1 MKSCEIYTILQFR
14 VENAIMGLTIGRRGT
29 RMLHIRYQRSDC
41 MIGISNYDSNS
52 INTLFSGLSNG
63 SRSSNSGLLGINIAD
78 YSAIRTGS
86 YFKLMKAYYGGND
99 SASKI
104 VETNKKT
111 STSTA
116 KDDTKTLAKIEDAAE
131 ELKSASDALLDKTKK
146 SVFNKVTTTDAKGNT
161 TTDYD
166 KDAIYKKV
174 SAFVDSYNNLL
185 KKSEDSNTNGILN
198 AVSSM
203 VRTTDSNEKLL
214 SKVGIT
220 VGVDNKLSIDEETF
234 KKADMS
240 LVKSLFNG
248 NGSYG
253 YQVSAKAS
261 LADYYAEREASR
273 GNTYGNKGTYTYN
286 YNTGEIYNT
295 TT

>member
-1 MKSCEIYTILQFR
+1 MK
-14 VENAIMGLTIGRRGT
+14 G
-29 RMLHIRYQRSDC
+29 
-41 MIGISNYDSNS
+41 
-52 INTLFSGLSNG
+52 
-63 SRSSNSGLLGINIAD
+63 
-78 YSAIRTGS
+78 
-86 YFKLMKAYYGGND
+86 
-99 SASKI
+99 
-104 VETNKKT
+104 
-111 STSTA
+111 
-116 KDDTKTLAKIEDAAE
+116 
-131 ELKSASDALLDKTKK
+131 ASDALLDKTKK

-220 VGVDNKLSIDEETF
+220 VGVDNKLSIDEDTF

-261 LADYYAEREASR
+261 LADYYAEREASK
-273 GNTYGNKGTYTYN
+273 GNTYGNTGTYTYN

>member
-1 MKSCEIYTILQFR
+1 
-14 VENAIMGLTIGRRGT
+14 
-29 RMLHIRYQRSDC
+29 

-63 SRSSNSGLLGINIAD
+63 SRTSNSGLLGINIAD

-131 ELKSASDALLDKTKK
+131 ELKGASDALLDKTKK

-220 VGVDNKLSIDEETF
+220 VGVDNKLSIDEDTF
-234 KKADMS
+234 KKADS
-240 LVKSLFNG
+240 HQWAPVRI
-248 NGSYG
+248 
-253 YQVSAKAS
+253 AKP
-261 LADYYAEREASR
+261 DRQFRNEQRR
-273 GNTYGNKGTYTYN
+273 QPHRRQ
-286 YNTGEIYNT
+286 
-295 TT
+295 

>member
-41 MIGISNYDSNS
+41 MIGIPNYDSNS

-86 YFKLMKAYYGGND
+86 YFNLMKAYYGGND

>member
-1 MKSCEIYTILQFR
+1 
-14 VENAIMGLTIGRRGT
+14 
-29 RMLHIRYQRSDC
+29 

-52 INTLFSGLSNG
+52 IHTLFSGLSNG
-63 SRSSNSGLLGINIAD
+63 NRTSNSGLLGINIVD

-104 VETNKKT
+104 VATNKKT

-131 ELKSASDALLDKTKK
+131 ELKGASDALLDKTKK

-220 VGVDNKLSIDEETF
+220 VGTDNKLSIDEDTF

-261 LADYYAEREASR
+261 LADYYAEREASK
-273 GNTYGNKGTYTYN
+273 GNTYGNTGTYTYN

>member
-1 MKSCEIYTILQFR
+1 
-14 VENAIMGLTIGRRGT
+14 
-29 RMLHIRYQRSDC
+29 

-52 INTLFSGLSNG
+52 IHTLFSGLSNG
-63 SRSSNSGLLGINIAD
+63 NRTSNSGLLGINIVD

-131 ELKSASDALLDKTKK
+131 ELKGASDALLDKTK
-146 SVFNKVTTTDAKGNT
+146 
-161 TTDYD
+161 TDYD

-220 VGVDNKLSIDEETF
+220 VGTDNKLSIDEDTF

-261 LADYYAEREASR
+261 LADYYAEREASK
-273 GNTYGNKGTYTYN
+273 GNTYGNTGTYTYN

>member
-1 MKSCEIYTILQFR
+1 
-14 VENAIMGLTIGRRGT
+14 
-29 RMLHIRYQRSDC
+29 

-52 INTLFSGLSNG
+52 IHTLFSGLSNG
-63 SRSSNSGLLGINIAD
+63 SRTSNSGLLGINIAD

-131 ELKSASDALLDKTKK
+131 ELKGASDDLLDKTKK

-174 SAFVDSYNNLL
+174 SAFVDGYNNLL

-220 VGVDNKLSIDEETF
+220 VGVDNKLSIDEDTF

-273 GNTYGNKGTYTYN
+273 GNTYGNTGTYTYN

>member
-14 VENAIMGLTIGRRGT
+14 VENAIMGLTIGRRET

-261 LADYYAEREASR
+261 LADYYAEREASK

>member
-1 MKSCEIYTILQFR
+1 
-14 VENAIMGLTIGRRGT
+14 
-29 RMLHIRYQRSDC
+29 
-41 MIGISNYDSNS
+41 MIGISNYDLNS

-63 SRSSNSGLLGINIAD
+63 SRTSNSGLLGINIAD

-131 ELKSASDALLDKTKK
+131 ELKGASADLPDNTRKA
-146 SVFNKVTTTDAKGNT
+146 VFNKVTTTDARGNT

-174 SAFVDSYNNLL
+174 SAFVDGYNNLL
-185 KKSEDSNTNGILN
+185 
-198 AVSSM
+198 
-203 VRTTDSNEKLL
+203 
-214 SKVGIT
+214 
-220 VGVDNKLSIDEETF
+220 
-234 KKADMS
+234 
-240 LVKSLFNG
+240 
-248 NGSYG
+248 
-253 YQVSAKAS
+253 
-261 LADYYAEREASR
+261 
-273 GNTYGNKGTYTYN
+273 
-286 YNTGEIYNT
+286 
-295 TT
+295 

>member
-1 MKSCEIYTILQFR
+1 MKNCEIYTILQFR

>member
-1 MKSCEIYTILQFR
+1 
-14 VENAIMGLTIGRRGT
+14 
-29 RMLHIRYQRSDC
+29 

-52 INTLFSGLSNG
+52 IHTLFSGLSNG
-63 SRSSNSGLLGINIAD
+63 SRTLNSGLLGINIAD

-131 ELKSASDALLDKTKK
+131 ELKGASDALLDKTKK

-220 VGVDNKLSIDEETF
+220 VGADNKLSIDEDTF
-234 KKADMS
+234 KKTDMS

-261 LADYYAEREASR
+261 LADYYAEREASK
-273 GNTYGNKGTYTYN
+273 GNTYGNTGTYTYN

>member
-273 GNTYGNKGTYTYN
+273 GNTYGNKGSYTYN

>member
-185 KKSEDSNTNGILN
+185 KKSEDSNTNEILN